1 MQSVEAAAE
10 IKHLKH
16 CYGERTVL
24 DLPALRL
31 EKGLRYAV
39 IGANGSGKSTLLRI
53 LAGVISPSEGTVDT
67 GGQSLAFMPQKP
79 YAFDLSVLKNVELAV
94 RDKSRSKANAEKA
107 LKAVGLHDMH
117 SCRGSRLSGGE
128 TQRMALARVLA
139 DSRQLV
145 LLDEPTAAMDISI
158 SGQIEAA
165 LSDYVRSSGCT
176 LVFST
181 HMPSQA
187 AALADKV
194 LLLCGG
200 QLAELG
206 DAQRVLSCPESD
218 YGKEFLSHWR
228 L

>member
-10 IKHLKH
+10 IKNLKH

-67 GGQSLAFMPQKP
+67 GRQSLAFMPQKP

-107 LKAVGLHDMH
+107 LKAVGLMICTAVAAAGFPVVKP
-117 SCRGSRLSGGE
+117 SAWLW
-128 TQRMALARVLA
+128 RVFWQTA
-139 DSRQLV
+139 DSLFCWTSQRQ
-145 LLDEPTAAMDISI
+145 PWI
-158 SGQIEAA
+158 
-165 LSDYVRSSGCT
+165 
-176 LVFST
+176 F
-181 HMPSQA
+181 P
-187 AALADKV
+187 
-194 LLLCGG
+194 
-200 QLAELG
+200 
-206 DAQRVLSCPESD
+206 
-218 YGKEFLSHWR
+218 
-228 L
+228 